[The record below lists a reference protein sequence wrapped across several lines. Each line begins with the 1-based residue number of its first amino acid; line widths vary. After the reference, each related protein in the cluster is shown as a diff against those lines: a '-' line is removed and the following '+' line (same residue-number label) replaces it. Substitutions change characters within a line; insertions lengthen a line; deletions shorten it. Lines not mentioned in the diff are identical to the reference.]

1 METARYLRPMG
12 VGEILDS
19 AVKLFRANFLTLVIA
34 QLPLTLFYLAD
45 NLLDVFVWN
54 PADLIDSFLYDDYT
68 ALFKV
73 LSIMFIILVIQVALV
88 YPLTLS
94 AVTKIASDS
103 VLQTPSSVKNAYTFC
118 FKTWWRLGLTN
129 TLIFTVLIIIFLIVV
144 VIPFVIFLTA
154 AIYALETG
162 SHEAFGGILLLGI
175 AVTAVLSVI
184 PAFIWIRWQMTFPAA
199 VNEGRFV
206 FNAVSRSW
214 DLVKG
219 RTLVTFVV
227 MALIYLIP
235 TIIQISPDIMELSL
249 GRDFAVIGWVFGIV
263 TQGLLMPLVSCTR
276 VVVYFELRARK
287 EGFGLEQRVEQ
298 LSDDKTVI
306 YQ

>member
-19 AVKLFRANFLTLVIA
+19 AVKLFRANFLALVIA

-45 NLLDVFVWN
+45 NLLDIAWDPV
-54 PADLIDSFLYDDYT
+54 DLIDAFLYDDYT
-68 ALFKV
+68 VLFKV
-73 LSIMFIILVIQVALV
+73 LSIIFIILVIQVALV

-94 AVTKIASDS
+94 VVTKIASDS
-103 VLQTPSSVKNAYTFC
+103 VLQTPSSVKDAYTFC
-118 FKTWWRLGLTN
+118 FRTWWRLGVTN
-129 TLIFTVLIIIFLIVV
+129 TLIFVVLVIIFLIVV
-144 VIPFVIFLTA
+144 VIPFIIFLTA
-154 AIYALETG
+154 AMYAFETG
-162 SHEAFGGILLLGI
+162 SLEAFGGILLLGI

-184 PAFIWIRWQMTFPAA
+184 PAFIWIRWQMTFPVA

-219 RTLVTFVV
+219 RTIVTFLV

-249 GRDFAVIGWVFGIV
+249 EGDFAVTGWVFGIV

-276 VVVYFELRARK
+276 VVVYFELRTRK

-298 LSDDKTVI
+298 LSDDKSVI
-306 YQ
+306 YR